1 MTFAEKL
8 RQARKAKGLTQAELA
23 KSAGLGLRSI
33 INYEQGVS
41 YPRYR
46 KTYSVLAEILGVDA
60 DYLHNE
66 NDDFVADAQAAHGT
80 RGRRQAQ
87 ELMSE
92 VTGLFAGGDLA
103 EEDMD
108 EFLRA
113 VQDAYWEAKK
123 IAREKFTRKDYRKDG
138 EES

>member
-1 MTFAEKL
+1 MTFGEKL
-8 RQARKAKGLTQAELA
+8 QQARKAKGLSQADLA
-23 KSAGLGLRSI
+23 KLAGVGRKTI
-33 INYEQGVS
+33 INYEQGTT
-41 YPRYR
+41 YPQNRSIY
-46 KTYSVLAEILGVDA
+46 KKLAEILDVDA

-66 NDDFVADAQAAHGT
+66 NDDFIADAQAMHGT

-92 VTGLFAGGDLA
+92 VTGLFAGGDLS
-103 EEDMD
+103 EEDKD

-113 VQDAYWEAKK
+113 VQEAYWESKR

>member
-1 MTFAEKL
+1 MTFGEKL
-8 RQARKAKGLTQAELA
+8 QQARKAKGLSQADLA
-23 KSAGLGLRSI
+23 RLAGVGRKTI
-33 INYEQGVS
+33 INYEQGTT
-41 YPRYR
+41 YPQNRSIY
-46 KTYSVLAEILGVDA
+46 KKLAEILDVDA

-66 NDDFVADAQAAHGT
+66 NDDFIADAQAIHGT

-92 VTGLFAGGDLA
+92 VTGLFAGGDLS
-103 EEDMD
+103 EEDKD

-113 VQDAYWEAKK
+113 VQEAYWEAKK
-123 IAREKFTRKDYRKDG
+123 IAREKFTRKDYRKDS

>member
-46 KTYSVLAEILGVDA
+46 KTYRVLAEILGVDA

-66 NDDFVADAQAAHGT
+66 NDDFVADAKAAHGT

-87 ELMSE
+87 QLMSE
-92 VTGLFAGGDLA
+92 VTGLFAGGDLS
-103 EEDMD
+103 EDDKD

-113 VQDAYWEAKK
+113 VQEAYWESKR
-123 IAREKFTRKDYRKDG
+123 IARESSSQMRML
-138 EES
+138 

>member
-1 MTFAEKL
+1 MTFGEKL
-8 RQARKAKGLTQAELA
+8 QRARKAKGLSQADLA
-23 KSAGLGLRSI
+23 KLAGVGRKTI
-33 INYEQGVS
+33 INYEQGTT
-41 YPRYR
+41 YPQNRNIY
-46 KTYSVLAEILGVDA
+46 KKLAEILGVEA

-92 VTGLFAGGDLA
+92 VTGLFAGGDLS
-103 EEDMD
+103 EDDKD

-113 VQDAYWEAKK
+113 VQEAYWESKR
-123 IAREKFTRKDYRKDG
+123 IAREKFTRKDYRKNG